1 MSKTLSYREFYTYIY
16 MSLFSYITDAKLAHL
31 RESLGGKRRF
41 LSTDFKIHFR
51 VNSGQKQYV

>member
-1 MSKTLSYREFYTYIY
+1 MSKILSYREFRTYIY
-16 MSLFSYITDAKLAHL
+16 MSLFSYIIDAKLAYL

-41 LSTDFKIHFR
+41 LSTDFKIYFR